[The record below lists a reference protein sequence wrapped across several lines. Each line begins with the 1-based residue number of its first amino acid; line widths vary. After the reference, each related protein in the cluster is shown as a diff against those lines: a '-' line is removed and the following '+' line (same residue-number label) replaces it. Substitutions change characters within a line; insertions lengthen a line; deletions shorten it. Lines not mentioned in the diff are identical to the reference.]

1 MVNEALESVIRYAR
15 TKLMEEIAELDD
27 KTEDLKIV
35 GIWDTLLKEIDLGT
49 EMLMIVMI
57 HIVDIIR
64 KARIQK
70 QRATLTRSSQSS
82 QQHYGSGRTDGTDD
96 CRSSGGCRDQ

>member
-70 QRATLTRSSQSS
+70 QRK
-82 QQHYGSGRTDGTDD
+82 
-96 CRSSGGCRDQ
+96 